1 MLLQTCHL
9 CHIAINFNV
18 CVDQLFDVELNAHT
32 NILIYVIHNIALLM
46 PTGKINYELIL
57 FFTFLDLFI
66 DPPVLSFVQFRM
78 HHLFLVSWKSPIPN
92 RFLNHYNITIVPA
105 QVNAI
110 NNIVTSDAS
119 AILKLNNQTLYNITV
134 GATICSDLVVHRMF
148 TAGRSP
154 ILLQ

>member
-1 MLLQTCHL
+1 MHHHSYLDRLT
-9 CHIAINFNV
+9 
-18 CVDQLFDVELNAHT
+18 
-32 NILIYVIHNIALLM
+32 LIYVIHTIALLM
-46 PTGKINYELIL
+46 PTEKINYELIL
-57 FFTFLDLFI
+57 FFTFLDSFI

-78 HHLFLVSWKSPIPN
+78 HHLFLVAWKSPIPN

-119 AILKLNNQTLYNITV
+119 VILKLNNQTLYNITV

-148 TAGRSP
+148 TAGISP
-154 ILLQ
+154 ILFAIELCIIIHSPILFQENVLS